1 MSKLSQNS
9 INLLEIVLKI
19 ANYSGFS
26 KNEILSWTKDELDMA
41 LEFIRRQEQ
50 EQASVQLAIVD
61 YQILLSREFDKKQ
74 QSEAKKCQAQAQ
86 KIRNIL
92 TGVKPKKSSLL
103 SVFQSFGIYTNKK
116 IKE

>member
-1 MSKLSQNS
+1 MDKQLLRAIVKIAHYTHFDYDTISQMSIDEVND
-9 INLLEIVLKI
+9 ILEIIKESEHNL
-19 ANYSGFS
+19 
-26 KNEILSWTKDELDMA
+26 
-41 LEFIRRQEQ
+41 
-50 EQASVQLAIVD
+50 ASQKLAIVD